1 MMQHSGMSTKMME
14 QKMKELTQRVERL
27 EAQKKPLAKPS
38 WEKVIGTSKGDEM
51 DREAARLGA
60 EWRATQNK
68 RRR

>member
-1 MMQHSGMSTKMME
+1 
-14 QKMKELTQRVERL
+14 MKELTQRVERL